1 MCPPTELVRN
11 LCAAQVRLMLSL
23 TFSLGC
29 VVFFAPAAEAQVSF
43 KRDIR
48 PILSDN
54 CFYCHGPDTN
64 HREADLRLDTHEGA
78 LTAIEIGKPDESE
91 LFRRLISHDV
101 DERMPPPKSNKQL
114 TEVQVQLLRKWI
126 EQGAPWEAH
135 WSFTPL
141 VAPPIPQL
149 IPPNETNKATSIRN
163 PIDAFV
169 QAQLSAHGW
178 SAAPEA
184 DRRTLLRRVTLD
196 LTGLPPSPE
205 QIAEFLNDSEAGAY
219 ERAVERLLQS
229 SAFGERMAWDWLDAA
244 RYADTNGYQGDNE
257 RTMWPWRDWVVK
269 AFNDNLPFDK
279 FTVWQLA
286 GDLLPDATHEQQLAT
301 GFLRNHMINGE
312 GGRIAEEN
320 RVDYVMDMTETVG
333 TVWMGLTLN
342 CCRCHDHKFDPIQ
355 QREYYQLFSFFNQ
368 TPVDGAGGNP
378 QTPPVLPVPSA
389 EQQSQL
395 TAIDLRLKE
404 ADTKLRL
411 RAKELEESRAN
422 WEAEQREQLRL
433 APSPWSVGTVVKA
446 TATHQKLET
455 LADQSVLASGDTV
468 ANDSY
473 EVELQVAPQMIAA
486 LRLEAMQHESLP
498 AGGLSRWPGGNFVLT
513 TFEVHLQSAETK
525 QRKKLKIGSGKATF
539 EQGELK
545 ISTALDNDPKT
556 GWGVWEGHPVDR
568 AHTAVFYFQE
578 PIRVTENDRL
588 IVSLKHESQHAQ
600 HMIGRFRLST
610 STSETAAFDDSDPV
624 FEAALLKLDSEREK
638 AEQALLT
645 SRQQQTDATYQTLRN
660 ERRSLEET
668 RKSTM
673 ASVPNVMIMGQVAK
687 PRETTMLNRGLYN
700 QPGDK
705 VVAQV
710 PASLPALSNEYPADR
725 LALAQWLVSDEQPLT
740 ARVVVNRFWQQ
751 FFGTGLVK
759 TVEDFGSQGEVPR
772 YLDLL
777 DWMSAEFR
785 DSGWN
790 TKHLIEL
797 IATSHTYRQSSQ
809 LAGSAIALDDPE
821 NRWLARGPR
830 FRMPSWMLRDQALA
844 ASGLLVGS
852 IGGAAVNSYQPDG
865 IWEEATFGLKKYQRG
880 SGEALYRRSLYT
892 FWRRIIGPTMFFD
905 NASRQVCTVKIV
917 RTNTPLQALYTM
929 NDVTFVEAA
938 RGLAMLTLQQTLD
951 TARSRI
957 DFIFERVLAR
967 SASDKEAAVL
977 VAALDRSRQQF
988 ADKPDDTNQ
997 FLAIGELPA
1006 AAQLDRVELAS
1017 WTALC
1022 LAVLN
1027 LDEALTKE

>member
-1 MCPPTELVRN
+1 MCPPTEFVRHRT
-11 LCAAQVRLMLSL
+11 AALLSL
-23 TFSLGC
+23 LC
-29 VVFFAPAAEAQVSF
+29 VVSWSSSLVGQVSF
-43 KRDIR
+43 KRDVR

-54 CFYCHGPDTN
+54 CFYCHGPDNN

-78 LTAIEIGKPDESE
+78 LSAIVVGKPDESE
-91 LFRRLISHDV
+91 LVRRLVPHDA

-114 TEVQVQLLRKWI
+114 TAEQVQLLRQWI
-126 EQGAPWEAH
+126 EQGASWEAH

-141 VAPPIPQL
+141 VSPPVPST
-149 IPPNETNKATSIRN
+149 PPTETIRN

-169 QAQLSAHGW
+169 QTQLSAHGW
-178 SAAPEA
+178 KAAEEA

-196 LTGLPPSPE
+196 LTGLPPTPE
-205 QIAEFLNDSEAGAY
+205 QVADFLNDTEEGAY
-219 ERAVERLLQS
+219 ERVVARLLQS
-229 SAFGERMAWDWLDAA
+229 SAFGQRMAWDWLDAA

-257 RTMWPWRDWVVK
+257 RTMWPWRDWVVR
-269 AFNDNLPFDK
+269 AFNENLPFDK

-286 GDLLPDATHEQQLAT
+286 GDMLPDATHEQQLAS

-342 CCRCHDHKFDPIQ
+342 CCRCHDHKFDPIK
-355 QREYYQLFSFFNQ
+355 QREYYQLFAFFNQ

-395 TAIDLRLKE
+395 SEIDQRIAATDAQLR
-404 ADTKLRL
+404 T
-411 RAKELEESRAN
+411 RAAELEEQRSA
-422 WEAEQREQLRL
+422 WEEAQREQLRI
-433 APSPWSVGTVVKA
+433 APSPWTVAPVVNASA
-446 TATHQKLET
+446 TQQTLTKLP
-455 LADQSVLASGDTV
+455 DHSVLASGAEV

-473 EVELQVAPQMIAA
+473 EVELQVAEQSMAA
-486 LRLEAMQHESLP
+486 LRLEALQHESLP
-498 AGGLSRWPGGNFVLT
+498 ASGLSRWPGGNFVLT
-513 TFEVHLQSAETK
+513 SFEVYQQSGESK
-525 QRKKLKIGSGKATF
+525 QRKKLKITDAKATF
-539 EQGELK
+539 EQGDLK
-545 ISTALDNDPKT
+545 IKSALDDDPKS

-568 AHTAVFYFQE
+568 PHTAVFYFKE
-578 PIRVTENDRL
+578 PIRIASGDRL
-588 IVSLKHESQHAQ
+588 IVALKHESVHAQ
-600 HMIGRFRLST
+600 HMIGRFRIST
-610 STSETAAFDDSDPV
+610 STSDTAPFDDSDPI
-624 FEAALLKLDSEREK
+624 FAAALLKLETQREK
-638 AEQALLT
+638 AEQKLLVT
-645 SRQQQTDATYQTLRN
+645 RQQQADETYQAIRAQ
-660 ERRSLEET
+660 RQSLEAS
-668 RKSTM
+668 RKAIT
-673 ASVPNVMIMGQVAK
+673 ATIPNVMIMGQIAK
-687 PRETTMLNRGLYN
+687 PRETKMLNRGLYN
-700 QPGDK
+700 QPGDA
-705 VVAQV
+705 VQAQV
-710 PASLPALSNEYPADR
+710 PESLPVLSSEYPADR

-751 FFGTGLVK
+751 FFGAGLVK

-777 DWMSAEFR
+777 DWLSTEYR
-785 DSGWN
+785 NSGWD

-797 IATSHTYRQSSQ
+797 IVTSHTYRQSSRH
-809 LAGSAIALDDPE
+809 AGSSLATDDPE

-844 ASGLLVGS
+844 ASGLLVSS
-852 IGGAAVNSYQPDG
+852 IGGSSVNSYQPDG

-880 SGEALYRRSLYT
+880 KGEELYRRSLYT

-917 RTNTPLQALYTM
+917 RTNTPLQALYTL

-938 RGLAMLTLQQTLD
+938 RALASRTLQQELD
-951 TARSRI
+951 DPRARINFVFEQLLARPATDQEATVLTAALVRSREQ
-957 DFIFERVLAR
+957 FTSQPEQMQ
-967 SASDKEAAVL
+967 
-977 VAALDRSRQQF
+977 AL
-988 ADKPDDTNQ
+988 
-997 FLAIGELPA
+997 LAIGESPLSLQA
-1006 AAQLDRVELAS
+1006 DRAEIAS

-1027 LDEALTKE
+1027 LDEVLTKE